1 MKKVIAYTDGSAVGN
16 PKSKSHGLGGYG
28 IYIKY
33 YEDNENFIEYY
44 FHEGFNNTKVGR
56 MELTAI
62 IVAMQKVIDK
72 SIQLIIYSD
81 SEYAVNCIR
90 KNRLFEW
97 EFAGWKGL
105 ANVDLL
111 KQYLFEFRRFKIKPI
126 IHHIKGHQKIENDHT
141 LGNNIAD
148 LLADYKQFTHRKKDL
163 E

>member
-16 PKSKSHGLGGYG
+16 PKSQSCGLGGYG
-28 IYIKY
+28 VYMKY
-33 YEDNENFIEYY
+33 YTDKENFTEYY
-44 FHEGFNNTKVGR
+44 FHEGFSNTKVGR

-62 IVAMQKVIDK
+62 IVAMQKVTDK
-72 SIQLIIYSD
+72 SIQLIVYSD

-97 EFAGWKGL
+97 EKFDWRGL

-111 KQYLFEFRRFKIKPI
+111 KKYLYEFRQFKIKPI
-126 IHHIKGHQKIENDHT
+126 VHHIKGHQEITGDHT

-148 LLADYKQFTHRKKDL
+148 MLADYKQFKEYKEDIR
-163 E
+163 